1 MNTLTIP
8 DLQQGHQ
15 VQTIR
20 LRVTRIWNC
29 IHTISRI
36 PFSTAFVGVNYRMT
50 DFIVPDHVGIYDRH
64 FFDFSGEDSFE
75 QVARWETF
83 LADVIGVITSIRGT
97 AHMLIPSG
105 GFVGKKDITVMT
117 FKGRQVNVTL
127 WEPSYNNLDIPMMIT
142 SRPRHVVIFSGMRVR
157 SYYGGITLTS
167 TSATKVYVNLDI
179 PETSQAQRM
188 FARMGEAN
196 GHLEGNN

>member
-15 VQTIR
+15 MQTIR

-36 PFSTAFVGVNYRMT
+36 LFGTAFVGVDYQGNGVHVHIFEAHAGLFRDRLTEGNVYQMT
-50 DFIVPDHVGIYDRH
+50 DFIVAIPNIPDVVVALTYMIYFHGHTILHEVPDHVGIYDRH
-64 FFDFSGEDSFE
+64 FFDFSGEDAYE

-83 LADVIGVITSIRGT
+83 LTDQG
-97 AHMLIPSG
+97 
-105 GFVGKKDITVMT
+105 
-117 FKGRQVNVTL
+117 
-127 WEPSYNNLDIPMMIT
+127 
-142 SRPRHVVIFSGMRVR
+142 VVIFSGMRVR

-179 PETSQAQRM
+179 PKTSQAQRM